1 MKNIFLMVINFLLI
15 SVFNVSFRYVNVL
28 NDMNSLNS
36 NSSVIGGYITS
47 SNVNVPY
54 FQIFIFSFLITF
66 LLFLLIIFI
75 LKKCTNSSFFKV
87 ISNLNNL
94 IIFIFVLIGI
104 ILLYFN
110 TVISFIFLILG
121 FGFFVYFIYRNFECD
136 KYIYL
141 ICLILVLYFLV
152 LYFISF

>member
-15 SVFNVSFRYVNVL
+15 SVFNVLFRYVNVL

>member
-15 SVFNVSFRYVNVL
+15 SVFNVLFRYVNVL

-75 LKKCTNSSFFKV
+75 LTKCTNSSFFKV

>member
-15 SVFNVSFRYVNVL
+15 SVFNVLFRYVNVL
-28 NDMNSLNS
+28 NDVNNLNS

-94 IIFIFVLIGI
+94 IILIFVLIGI

>member
-15 SVFNVSFRYVNVL
+15 SVFNVLFRYVNVL

-94 IIFIFVLIGI
+94 IILIFVLIGI

>member
-15 SVFNVSFRYVNVL
+15 SVFNVLFRYVNVL
-28 NDMNSLNS
+28 NDVNSLNS

-94 IIFIFVLIGI
+94 IILIFVLIGI

>member
-15 SVFNVSFRYVNVL
+15 SVFNVLFRYVNVL

-75 LKKCTNSSFFKV
+75 LAKCTNSSFFKV

>member
-15 SVFNVSFRYVNVL
+15 SVFNVLFRYVNVL

-75 LKKCTNSSFFKV
+75 LTKCTNSSFFKI